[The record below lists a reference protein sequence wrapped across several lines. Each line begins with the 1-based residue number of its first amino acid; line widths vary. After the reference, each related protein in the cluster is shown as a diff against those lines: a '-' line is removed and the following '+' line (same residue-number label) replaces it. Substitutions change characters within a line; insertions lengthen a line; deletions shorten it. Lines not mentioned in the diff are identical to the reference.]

1 MVIILHFCYFDPTY
15 LKKWLQT
22 KRAQNGGGNSFNGLI
37 KSGSR
42 YYYADTLLVETY
54 NQFNKAIK
62 NNNIV
67 GNKSAEEYYQQLN
80 NKYPGN
86 PYTLDAKSS
95 LTVKYIDFA
104 QAKVDRYLSCGD
116 DLSAKQKQEN
126 TDALAWKRWMFF
138 GVV

>member
-1 MVIILHFCYFDPTY
+1 MLTQLIY
-15 LKKWLQT
+15 K
-22 KRAQNGGGNSFNGLI
+22 NGYKQKSTEWRCNSFNGLI

-80 NKYPGN
+80 NKYPA
-86 PYTLDAKSS
+86 TSHLDAKSS
-95 LTVKYIDFA
+95 LP
-104 QAKVDRYLSCGD
+104 G
-116 DLSAKQKQEN
+116 
-126 TDALAWKRWMFF
+126 
-138 GVV
+138 